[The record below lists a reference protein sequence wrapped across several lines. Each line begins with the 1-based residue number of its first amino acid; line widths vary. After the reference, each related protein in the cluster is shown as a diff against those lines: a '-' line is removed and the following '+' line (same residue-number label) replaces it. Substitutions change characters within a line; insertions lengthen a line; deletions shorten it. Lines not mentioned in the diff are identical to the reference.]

1 MALWGPGENSKKV
14 RTLGQI
20 ILGVFKNFM
29 WFIAV
34 GTHPVSIF
42 PLMFPTV
49 RGKSNSLAVGLGHVM
64 TSGQ

>member
-1 MALWGPGENSKKV
+1 
-14 RTLGQI
+14 
-20 ILGVFKNFM
+20 M
-29 WFIAV
+29 WLIAV

-42 PLMFPTV
+42 PFTVPNV